1 MPGQSIEQS
10 EQALAAPSTEQ
21 RAGRLIQQSDQ
32 ALAAASSDLFKK
44 AYAQDRRAQP
54 KVLWGD
60 QPVKYSSLNLAGLH
74 EESVSRH
81 VENTV
86 AAGAMAGVTGESQ
99 DQVGRIH

>member
-1 MPGQSIEQS
+1 M
-10 EQALAAPSTEQ
+10 
-21 RAGRLIQQSDQ
+21 IQQSDQ
-32 ALAAASSDLFKK
+32 ALAAASSDLFKQ

-74 EESVSRH
+74 EESVFRR

-86 AAGAMAGVTGESQ
+86 AAGAMSGVTGESLDLLGLMQ
-99 DQVGRIH
+99 